1 VSVRWH
7 GYRSRRDPLLLG
19 EPMFGAGISVIGAL
33 IAIILLTLVMTELE
47 IMSGID
53 PAPQIV
59 RA

>member
-1 VSVRWH
+1 MARLSVPA
-7 GYRSRRDPLLLG
+7 RSVVAWRTYV
-19 EPMFGAGISVIGAL
+19 GAGVSVIGAL